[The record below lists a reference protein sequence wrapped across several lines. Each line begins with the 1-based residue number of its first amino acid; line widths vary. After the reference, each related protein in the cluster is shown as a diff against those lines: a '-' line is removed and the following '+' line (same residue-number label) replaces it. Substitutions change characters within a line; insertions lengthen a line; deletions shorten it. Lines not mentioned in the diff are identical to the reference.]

1 MHALSGRLPH
11 LLCQLRD
18 VKRAHASGPWPGAR
32 RSPPAALLHH
42 PRLADLDRRD
52 LSDLPAYQPSRVV
65 SGTIRI
71 GKAEYLRTGTVME
84 QWAAAF
90 AKHHPQIRF
99 EHSGH
104 GLATELADLVQQ
116 RGYTL
121 GESQEA
127 MLVRRSCPLEIEMA
141 TGSYDV
147 PGPSVEL
154 VSQVDQAERVT
165 V

>member
-1 MHALSGRLPH
+1 VARCASLAARSASPAALPH
-11 LLCQLRD
+11 L
-18 VKRAHASGPWPGAR
+18 
-32 RSPPAALLHH
+32 
-42 PRLADLDRRD
+42 PRLVDLDRWD